1 MTLEETGIIMD
12 ILTTAYPHFYGGPN
26 APDMVKAL
34 KLWAEMFARD
44 DVALVAAAVKGL
56 IETDNKG
63 YPPNIGAVKE
73 KLRLIT
79 GGDEMT
85 EAEAWGI
92 VAKALRN
99 STYGSREEFEKFPP
113 IIKRLVGSPAQLR
126 EWGMMDSETVHSV
139 VASNF
144 QRSYKA
150 IAQRERE
157 IAKLPPDVKSLVG
170 KISDSK
176 KLDVPP
182 EKKPEL
188 SQKPEGKPVPAPR
201 EKLAAAISPGTGRSR
216 EEVLAMLRGC
226 QDGG

>member
-26 APDMVKAL
+26 APDMVKAIR
-34 KLWAEMFARD
+34 LWHEMFARD
-44 DVALVAAAVKGL
+44 DAALVAAAVKAL
-56 IETDNKG
+56 IETDSKG
-63 YPPNIGAVKE
+63 YPPHIGAVKE

-99 STYGSREEFEKFPP
+99 SAYGSKEEFEKFPP
-113 IIKRLVGSPAQLR
+113 VIKRIVGSPSQLR

-157 IAKLPPDVKSLVG
+157 IAKLPPDVKALVG
-170 KISDSK
+170 KIANGK
-176 KLDVPP
+176 RLDALP

-188 SQKPEGKPVPAPR
+188 PQKPEDKPVPAPR

-226 QDGG
+226 QDGS